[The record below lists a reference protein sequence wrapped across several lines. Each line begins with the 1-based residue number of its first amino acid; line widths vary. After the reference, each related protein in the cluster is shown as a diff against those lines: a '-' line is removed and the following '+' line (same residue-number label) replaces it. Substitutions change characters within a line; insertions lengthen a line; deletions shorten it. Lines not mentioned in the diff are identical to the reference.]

1 VLVASAYITHRS
13 DGGFIRYVWASIKFS
28 LRSNVDIASLR
39 IAQFMS
45 LAGDHVCYTND
56 LGSFDKEKEAYVNG
70 DVLYLINTVDM
81 VQKVFNLPDNDS
93 AKSATLALQLQI
105 ERQLVAELSRLRASS
120 DVTDEELE
128 FVEAVVYTMT
138 GNIFGSVVTCRYGG
152 EATRLSM

>member
-1 VLVASAYITHRS
+1 
-13 DGGFIRYVWASIKFS
+13 
-28 LRSNVDIASLR
+28 VDIASLR

-45 LAGDHVCYTND
+45 LAADHVCYTND

-105 ERQLVAELSRLRASS
+105 ERQLVAELSRLCASS